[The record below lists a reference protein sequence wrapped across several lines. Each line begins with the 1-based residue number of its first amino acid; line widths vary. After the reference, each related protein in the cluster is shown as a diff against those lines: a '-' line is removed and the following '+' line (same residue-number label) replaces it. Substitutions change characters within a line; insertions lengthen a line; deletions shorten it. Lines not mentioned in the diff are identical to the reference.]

1 MVSRRIFLSAVAA
14 GSVLSRAKAARRP
27 ASGVTPLMAAVPSQ
41 GYGHAELE
49 AKVARRDF
57 RGLTKRDLPTPNL
70 VLDQELFEG
79 NLKTMIDH
87 CKRTGIN
94 LRSHVKVHRSAEVAK
109 RQIDTGSIGLC
120 CATISECELM
130 TDAGLPG
137 IFWTCQP
144 VGPNKY
150 SRIVALAKKDPSFMF
165 VVEDPMIVDDVE
177 QLAAAEKV
185 NFNVVVDNDV
195 GIGRQGVMPG
205 TEALELSQR
214 VMKAKHLTLKGLM
227 GYSGKTSH
235 TKGWP
240 ERRRVSIEEVGRLM
254 ESVRLCRKA
263 GIPVDLIT
271 GGSTGSYNID
281 SEAKDGL
288 HELQAGSYAMMDANY
303 SHIGAKDGSKTYDDF
318 GLALTVLTTVISKH
332 YPRKA
337 AIDAG
342 NKSMT
347 QATDMVKGRPDL
359 RVKRAGAEYGMLEWD
374 HADREPKLGDQF
386 ELVLSNLDMSVNCFD
401 RMFVCRGDQVV
412 DVYAVLG
419 RQGPSQH

>member
-41 GYGHAELE
+41 GYSHAELE

-94 LRSHVKVHRSAEVAK
+94 LRAHVKVHRSAEVAK

-130 TDAGLPG
+130 TGAGLPG

-205 TEALELSQR
+205 TEAPRAEPARDEGQASDPQ
-214 VMKAKHLTLKGLM
+214 
-227 GYSGKTSH
+227 
-235 TKGWP
+235 
-240 ERRRVSIEEVGRLM
+240 
-254 ESVRLCRKA
+254 
-263 GIPVDLIT
+263 
-271 GGSTGSYNID
+271 GS
-281 SEAKDGL
+281 DGVFRQNFP
-288 HELQAGSYAMMDANY
+288 HQ
-303 SHIGAKDGSKTYDDF
+303 
-318 GLALTVLTTVISKH
+318 GLA
-332 YPRKA
+332 R
-337 AIDAG
+337 
-342 NKSMT
+342 T
-347 QATDMVKGRPDL
+347 QARFH
-359 RVKRAGAEYGMLEWD
+359 RR
-374 HADREPKLGDQF
+374 
-386 ELVLSNLDMSVNCFD
+386 
-401 RMFVCRGDQVV
+401 
-412 DVYAVLG
+412 G
-419 RQGPSQH
+419 RQTDGVGPALPQGGHPGGPHYRRQHRVLQH